1 MTLCD
6 HVIKRLCDVM
16 DNKPALEPATL
27 SSFLAIVLAKVEIK
41 CFLSVTWSL
50 RHVVKTSKGLMYS
63 GPLLKIST
71 FPSLA
76 FIAFGEVEIYCF
88 YFVTG
93 LYVNTLWEGHIT
105 LPVVVL
111 QLVVLM
117 AKCGGHKS
125 CGSQD
130 LIYFNL

>member
-76 FIAFGEVEIYCF
+76 FTAFGEVEICF